1 MNLAYFSKK
10 ENMMTKISVLGS
22 INLDTTLHINHIPL
36 PGETL
41 HVSEKSSAAGGKG
54 ANQAVAAQRSGGQ
67 VSFIGAVGADDGG
80 KFMLDTMKKEGINLD
95 QVKTLSDADTGAATI
110 LLDEKG
116 QNSILVDAGANAKVD
131 PTQIK
136 EAAETIKQS
145 DYIIA
150 QFETPIDSTVAAFKI
165 AKENGVVTI
174 LNPAPATKVSDEL
187 LSVTDIIAPNE
198 TESASITGIEVDNKD
213 NMLKTAEYFK
223 NKGVKMTL
231 ITLGERGVFYC
242 DGNQH
247 GLVPA
252 HTVKAVDTTGA
263 GDTFIGAM
271 SAILTPDLSNID
283 AAIDYGQ
290 KASSITVQRLGAM
303 PSIPTKAEVEKVY
316 GKEN

>member
-1 MNLAYFSKK
+1 
-10 ENMMTKISVLGS
+10 MTKISVLGS

-67 VSFIGAVGADDGG
+67 VNFIGAVGTDDGG
-80 KFMLDTMKKEGINLD
+80 KFMLNTMKQEGINLD
-95 QVKTLSDADTGAATI
+95 QVKTLADADTGAATI

-116 QNSILVDAGANAKVD
+116 QNSILVDAGANAKVT
-131 PTQIK
+131 PAQVK

-150 QFETPIDSTVAAFKI
+150 QFETPIDSTIAAFKI

-174 LNPAPATKVSDEL
+174 LNPAPAAEVSDEL

-198 TESASITGIEVDNKD
+198 TESASITGIEVNNED
-213 NMLKTAEYFK
+213 NMIKTAEYFK

-242 DGNQH
+242 DGDKS

-252 HTVKAVDTTGA
+252 HTVRAVDTTGA

-271 SAILTPDLSNID
+271 SAILKPDLSNID

-290 KASSITVQRLGAM
+290 EASSITVQRLGAM